1 MEQGFMESLEK
12 YEKNNS
18 NLVCEYN
25 LQKISMSETTD
36 YVCYKYF

>member
-1 MEQGFMESLEK
+1 MESLEK
-12 YEKNNS
+12 YKKPNS

-25 LQKISMSETTD
+25 LQKISMSGTID